1 MADWNALAPDPSNAF
16 ARRNTQTDF
25 DPEQLL
31 KLYQKGLL
39 SGADVDLLMA
49 RTMPDKDAL
58 VRQAQIAAMA
68 GGANAPRRSFGD
80 ANIGVNIP
88 VGATGTLA
96 PSFSAN
102 YTRNDDGKPQMSFS
116 PKMALEL
123 QKARANISSHGYGGE
138 IDLGPFTVNYQR
150 ERYKGDQPTN
160 VYGINIPL
168 SNEATIGGN
177 IRQAAGRP
185 NTYQANINF
194 PFAPDANTN
203 AALWAPPPRPTD
215 PLANVP
221 LPNTKDSAWAIQNNF
236 GLTADM
242 TPAEKAY
249 VLYANYKRQF

>member
-1 MADWNALAPDPSNAF
+1 M

-39 SGADVDLLMA
+39 SGADIDMLMA
-49 RTMPDKDAL
+49 RTMPDKEAL
-58 VRQAQIAAMA
+58 IRQAQITAMA
-68 GGANAPRRSFGD
+68 GGANAPGRSFGD
-80 ANIGVNIP
+80 ASIGLNIP
-88 VGATGTLA
+88 IGATGALSS
-96 PSFSAN
+96 SFKTD
-102 YTRNDDGKPQMSFS
+102 YTRDGDGKPKMSFS

-123 QKARANISSHGYGGE
+123 QKARANISNHGYGGE
-138 IDLGPFTVNYQR
+138 IDLGPLMVNYQR

-249 VLYANYKRQF
+249 VLYANYRRSF